1 VLNRRIL
8 AELAALEGSFEAG
21 CVVSIDSI
29 GTYDNVAGH
38 FYCLI
43 RVCGSL
49 YVWYVFLDIVAGRGK
64 AGSGEFSVLKVSLT

>member
-38 FYCLI
+38 FLGLI
-43 RVCGSL
+43 RARGFACVC
-49 YVWYVFLDIVAGRGK
+49 
-64 AGSGEFSVLKVSLT
+64 